1 MKILPNSILAI
12 ALAAMFASGAVN
24 AQSELPAIE
33 GRDDP
38 TTVNGY
44 VGAALDEVAM
54 LQRMMISYDASAQ
67 QLQAFDKSSVRIYT
81 RGRMM
86 QNGDGRPLSRIV
98 SASNIAEHVFARRDD
113 VLGVFYARRGHLCH
127 ARASSASD
135 EGVEELPSVEY
146 VAHPRTTAD
155 DAAKYCR
162 EYPDW
167 ESARRVTSSSLDAMR
182 EITGSTIGNTS
193 R

>member
-1 MKILPNSILAI
+1 MKISSNSIHAI
-12 ALAAMFASGAVN
+12 ALAAMFAAGAVN
-24 AQSELPAIE
+24 AQSELTAIE

-54 LQRMMISYDASAQ
+54 LRRMMISYGASAE

-98 SASNIAEHVFARRDD
+98 SASNIADHVFARRDE
-113 VLGVFYARRGHLCH
+113 VLSVFYAKRGHLCQ
-127 ARASSASD
+127 ARVSSARDKS
-135 EGVEELPSVEY
+135 VEEISSVEY
-146 VAHPRTTAD
+146 VADPRTTAD
-155 DAAKYCR
+155 DAGKYCR

-167 ESARRVTSSSLDAMR
+167 ERARRVTSSSLEAMR
-182 EITGSTIGNTS
+182 EVTGSTIGNTS
-193 R
+193 P